1 MIKTINID
9 GKEMTAIILGEEWTI
24 DINDYRK
31 AILSMFEMA
40 CLFNEFDQSIEQGQ
54 MWTILQF
61 IQALGLPENKEKGG
75 NDENP

>member
-9 GKEMTAIILGEEWTI
+9 GKEMTAIILGEEWKI

-31 AILSMFEMA
+31 AILNMFEMA
-40 CLFNEFDQSIEQGQ
+40 CLFKEFDLSIEQGQ

-61 IQALGLPENKEKGG
+61 IRALGFPEDKQKGG
-75 NDENP
+75 NV